1 MANIEIRNVSKSYEG
16 KSVLTNLSLELIDGE
31 CFTLLGPSG
40 CGKTVTAR
48 LIAGF
53 EKLDSGT
60 ILIGGQSM
68 RGAWL
73 PRGMAIQ
80 IWCGSCVVSPWNCSA
95 VSRQNTAC
103 GTLAATTARPS
114 CSETGWLGGR

>member
-40 CGKTVTAR
+40 CGKTVLTR

-53 EKLDSGT
+53 EKLDSGI
-60 ILIGGQSM
+60 ILIGG
-68 RGAWL
+68 
-73 PRGMAIQ
+73 
-80 IWCGSCVVSPWNCSA
+80 
-95 VSRQNTAC
+95 
-103 GTLAATTARPS
+103 
-114 CSETGWLGGR
+114 